1 MIPPM
6 AESTTRRTRV
16 VIAKPGLDGHDRGA
30 KVIARALRDAGME
43 VIYTGLRQSPE
54 QIVAAAAQEDADVVG
69 LSILSGAHLPIC
81 RRVMELLRERGMESV
96 RVFVGGIIPGQDI
109 PDQWWSLFR
118 SEALTALIRGA
129 LADNPT
135 YAAAEAALRQ
145 AQEIHRARAGA
156 LFPAA
161 DASITASRTRFSGAA
176 IGQTGADTFSLFN
189 ASVNVSY
196 TLDLFGGVRREL
208 EALQAQVDYQRFHLE
223 GVYLT
228 LTANIVTTAVKEA
241 ALRAQLLTTR
251 DILTLQEKQLD
262 AVENQLRFGSVPRSD
277 LLAQRTEI
285 ARTRAALPPLE
296 KELAQTRHL
305 LAVLAGRYP
314 NEAATLPA
322 FDLSSLQLP
331 RELPVSLPS
340 SLVRQ
345 RPDIRASE
353 ELLHAASAQVGV
365 ATANLYPQ
373 LTLTGSFGTE
383 AAAIGGLF
391 GSGTSIFNLGAGLLQ
406 PLFRGGALNAR
417 RRAALAAYDQSAAL
431 YRATI
436 LQAFQNVADV
446 LRALEADASA
456 LEAQAEAEAA
466 ARDALDLTRRQFDLG
481 AVNYLSLLNAER
493 QHQQVRIDLVQAQA
507 ARFADTAAL
516 FQALGGGWWNRAPRT
531 EEAAMTGAP

>member
-1 MIPPM
+1 MGLQKAISNSLMVATALAASALSGCAVGPDYRQPEAPPVP
-6 AESTTRRTRV
+6 AYT
-16 VIAKPGLDGHDRGA
+16 AGA
-30 KVIARALRDAGME
+30 L
-43 VIYTGLRQSPE
+43 PE
-54 QIVAAAAQEDADVVG
+54 ETAAARNIEAGGAAQ
-69 LSILSGAHLPIC
+69 
-81 RRVMELLRERGMESV
+81 R
-96 RVFVGGIIPGQDI
+96 FIPGQDI

-208 EALQAQVDYQRFHLE
+208 EAFQAQVDYQRFHLE

-285 ARTRAALPPLE
+285 ARTRATLPPLE

-314 NEAATLPA
+314 SEAATLPA